1 MFNKITERF
10 KSLKNN
16 RRMTLESRAEYI
28 SLDVDLFL
36 LFMSAFYT
44 IYFIAKGVWPLAIV
58 AAITLA
64 IYVIFLSFFE
74 EHYDAWV
81 ISCFISVTVFTV
93 VNTLFVGWQSG
104 FQNFLFAEVTA
115 FFLPIMKRDNK
126 RNISRSF
133 LIATF
138 FAVVYM
144 TLFVLFL
151 NGVDSK
157 LMFNIDKANRLYV
170 VNTIATFFIM
180 MMFCFVYSTHSER
193 RLHELS
199 RRADFDELTKIY
211 NRYSIN
217 QILGD
222 LIEEYEIKKRPFS
235 VAILDIDFFKNVN
248 DTYGHNSGDD
258 VLKGISKILRKY
270 SKSGVIVGRW
280 GGEEFIL
287 IAPSNIDTLKF
298 VKELDAIRKYIES
311 GEFVSQG
318 QRIGITISI
327 GVEKYRDG
335 WGPKEM
341 VDAADKNLYRA
352 KESGRN
358 KIVY

>member
-1 MFNKITERF
+1 MLRCYSIGGIDCIFH
-10 KSLKNN
+10 
-16 RRMTLESRAEYI
+16 
-28 SLDVDLFL
+28 
-36 LFMSAFYT
+36 
-44 IYFIAKGVWPLAIV
+44 IV
-58 AAITLA
+58 C
-64 IYVIFLSFFE
+64 SS
-74 EHYDAWV
+74 D
-81 ISCFISVTVFTV
+81 SCFKTDSY
-93 VNTLFVGWQSG
+93 
-104 FQNFLFAEVTA
+104 
-115 FFLPIMKRDNK
+115 FF
-126 RNISRSF
+126 
-133 LIATF
+133 
-138 FAVVYM
+138 
-144 TLFVLFL
+144 
-151 NGVDSK
+151 
-157 LMFNIDKANRLYV
+157 
-170 VNTIATFFIM
+170 
-180 MMFCFVYSTHSER
+180 
-193 RLHELS
+193 
-199 RRADFDELTKIY
+199 
-211 NRYSIN
+211 
-217 QILGD
+217 
-222 LIEEYEIKKRPFS
+222 
-235 VAILDIDFFKNVN
+235 IDFFKNVN

-335 WGPKEM
+335 WGPKEI

>member
-1 MFNKITERF
+1 MHRLIERF

-16 RRMTLESRAEYI
+16 RRMSLESRAEYV
-28 SLDVDLFL
+28 SLDVNLFL
-36 LFMSAFYT
+36 MIASGFYT
-44 IYFIAKGVWPLAIV
+44 IYFLLKGVWPLMLV
-58 AAITLA
+58 SAACFIL
-64 IYVIFLSFFE
+64 YLLYLWLFE
-74 EHYDAWV
+74 DHYDSWV
-81 ISCFISVTVFTV
+81 IVCFISVTIFTSV
-93 VNTLFVGWQSG
+93 MTLFVGWQSG

-115 FFLPIMKRDNK
+115 FFLPIIKKDDK
-126 RNISRSF
+126 RNIARSF
-133 LIATF
+133 TISSF
-138 FAVVYM
+138 FVLVYM
-144 TLFVLFL
+144 ILFVLFL

-157 LMFNIDKANRLYV
+157 LMFTIEKANRLYA
-170 VNTIATFFIM
+170 VNTIATFFVM

-193 RLHELS
+193 RMHELS

-217 QILGD
+217 QLLGE
-222 LIEEYEIKKRPFS
+222 LIEEYNRKKRPFS
-235 VAILDIDFFKNVN
+235 VAIIDIDFFKNVN
-248 DTYGHNSGDD
+248 DTYGHNAGDD
-258 VLKGISKILRKY
+258 VLKGISKILKKY
-270 SKSGVIVGRW
+270 SKSGTIVGRW
-280 GGEEFIL
+280 GGEEFIVL
-287 IAPSNIDTLKF
+287 APSNIDTLKF
-298 VKELDAIRKYIES
+298 VKELDAIRKYIQS

-335 WGPKEM
+335 WGPKEV